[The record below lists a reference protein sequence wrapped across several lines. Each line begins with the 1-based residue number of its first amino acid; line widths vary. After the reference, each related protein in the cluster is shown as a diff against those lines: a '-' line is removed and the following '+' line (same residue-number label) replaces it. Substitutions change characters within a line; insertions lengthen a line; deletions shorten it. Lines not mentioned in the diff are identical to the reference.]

1 MADFIPPLQMETWL
15 MSVFSGTPEV
25 FTALALLVLSGM
37 AGYFRMSMMT
47 MFLMLAIFLMMF
59 AGWVSSPILLLIAV
73 IGGLMFGYTI
83 SKIFG

>member
-1 MADFIPPLQMETWL
+1 MAWIEPLEMETWL

-37 AGYFRMSMMT
+37 AGYLRMTMLT
-47 MFLMLAIFLMMF
+47 MFLMLGVFLMMF
-59 AGWVSSPILLLIAV
+59 ASWISSPIILLIAV
-73 IGGLMFGYTI
+73 IGGLMIGYTI